1 MRVIIENDYDSLS
14 KWAAEY
20 VIKRINSAKPTADKP
35 FVLGLPT
42 GSSPI
47 GMYAALS
54 KACKEGRVSFRNV
67 ITFNM
72 DEYVALP
79 EEHPRELPQLHAS

>member
-1 MRVIIENDYDSLS
+1 MRVIIQNNYDALCQ
-14 KWAAEY
+14 WAAEH
-20 VIKRINSAKPTADKP
+20 VIKRINEFEPTEDCK

-47 GMYAALS
+47 GMYEALV
-54 KACKEGRVSFRNV
+54 KAYREGRVSFKNV

-72 DEYVALP
+72 DEYVGLP
-79 EEHPRELPQLHAS
+79 KEHPEPF